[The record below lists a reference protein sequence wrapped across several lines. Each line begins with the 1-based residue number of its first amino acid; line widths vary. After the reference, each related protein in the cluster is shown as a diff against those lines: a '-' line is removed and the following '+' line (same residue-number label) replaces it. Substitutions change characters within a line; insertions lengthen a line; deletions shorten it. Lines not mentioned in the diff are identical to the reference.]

1 MISVVIPVS
10 NGENTVARAIDS
22 VLLQDVQAE
31 VLVVNDCSTDGTKA
45 VLQPYIDRGQIRYL
59 ENPVNGG
66 VAASRNYGVSE
77 ARGEYVA
84 FLDADDYW
92 LEGKLS
98 AQLKRLQETGD
109 VICSTA
115 RNLIC
120 PGNPKDGQIIHM
132 PDRVTYR
139 RILGCNSIA
148 CSSVLLRT
156 DVARE
161 FPMECDSVHE
171 DYLTWI
177 RILKKYGTCS
187 GIDVPYLQYRLSTM
201 GKSGSKL
208 HSAAMTYGVYRKA
221 GMSVVRSL
229 SCFCR
234 YVVHGIWN
242 YYGPKKRIEKE

>member
-1 MISVVIPVS
+1 MISVVIPVY
-10 NGENTVARAIDS
+10 NGEKTVARAIDS
-22 VLLQDVQAE
+22 VLLQDTE
-31 VLVVNDCSTDGTKA
+31 TEILVVNDCSTDGTKA
-45 VLQPYIDRGQIRYL
+45 VLQPYINRGQIRYL
-59 ENPVNGG
+59 ENPVNSG

-77 ARGEYVA
+77 AVGEYVA

-98 AQLKRLQETGD
+98 AQLKRLKETGD

-120 PGNPKDGQIIHM
+120 PGNPKNGQIIHM
-132 PDRVTYR
+132 PSRVTYR
-139 RILGCNSIA
+139 QLLGCNSIA

-177 RILKKYGTCS
+177 RILRKYGTCS
-187 GIDVPYLQYRLSTM
+187 GIDVAYLQYRLSTT
-201 GKSGSKL
+201 GKSGSKW

-221 GMSVVRSL
+221 GMSIVRSL
-229 SCFCR
+229 ICFCR
-234 YVVHGIWN
+234 YAVHGIWN
-242 YYGPKKRIEKE
+242 YYGPNKRTDKE